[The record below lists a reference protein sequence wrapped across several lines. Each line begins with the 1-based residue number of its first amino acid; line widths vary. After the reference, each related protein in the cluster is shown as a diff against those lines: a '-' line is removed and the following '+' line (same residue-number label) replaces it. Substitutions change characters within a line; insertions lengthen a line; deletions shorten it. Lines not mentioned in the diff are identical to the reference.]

1 MVRGLEAIINVN
13 KIRNDEK
20 FENFKKFFKILG
32 KTMTAVN
39 QSNESYSLLVMIAF
53 LSTLFLTLI
62 ICAIVGA
69 IIISFNKKSRLER
82 ELKTQKTL
90 NHYGFVGGFELYD
103 DTTDQ
108 YDLDLY
114 EFIDSDID
122 ESDHR
127 EYDKVNYDKLNIE
140 RNENVEY
147 TQIFE

>member
-1 MVRGLEAIINVN
+1 
-13 KIRNDEK
+13 
-20 FENFKKFFKILG
+20 
-32 KTMTAVN
+32 MTAVN

-82 ELKTQKTL
+82 
-90 NHYGFVGGFELYD
+90 YD
-103 DTTDQ
+103 DTRDE

-114 EFIDSDID
+114 EFIDSDLD
-122 ESDHR
+122 ESDYA
-127 EYDKVNYDKLNIE
+127 EYDKINYDEMNVG
-140 RNENVEY
+140 RNENLEY